1 MSKISLLTWIVIALM
16 FVLFVPAI
24 FSEGMFVDGLT
35 YAALAR
41 NWVEGRGTFW
51 FLHYTNDLL
60 ADFHS
65 HPPFGMTGLALGYYL
80 FGDSHYVEILYSI
93 LTGILAAWGM
103 YKIGKLYHP
112 LLGSLSI
119 LFWLL
124 IPLVPW
130 AFRSN
135 MLENTLCVFTTWAVY
150 ALLLCLKAKKSF
162 IFIFVSGILL
172 CLGFLTKGPTALFP
186 FCLPILYG
194 ILFREKWLFHIS
206 TFMLQI
212 ISFFAAFFTIFYSS
226 KGAKKSILM
235 YLNNAIQNAQNHTVL
250 RHTYIIEELF
260 VQILPILGIVA
271 LMVGFSFY
279 QQKKNIFKT
288 HSLLKVALFFIL
300 LGSSGVFPIMLSNKQ
315 SGYYMLPALSF
326 WALGIAAFI
335 VPFIEKR
342 IEIWQEKYTR
352 KVAITTFLVIIATFF
367 IAIIGK
373 ENFSRDKE
381 MRNDLAKVAAFV
393 PEHANIYIHPSE
405 HENWL
410 LYAYFARFGDRSMI
424 PYPRL
429 KSDFYLLKKGEKMES
444 PDFEQIPVELHY
456 GTLWH
461 VFR

>member
-1 MSKISLLTWIVIALM
+1 MLV
-16 FVLFVPAI
+16 FFVPAI

-41 NWVEGRGTFW
+41 NWVEGRGSFW

-60 ADFHS
+60 AEFHS
-65 HPPFGMTGLALGYYL
+65 HPPFGMIGLAVGYYL
-80 FGDSHYVEILYSI
+80 FGDSHYVEIMYSI
-93 LTGILAAWGM
+93 LTGILGAWGI

-112 LLGSLSI
+112 LLGNLSI

-135 MLENTLCVFTTWAVY
+135 MLENTLNVCTTWAVY
-150 ALLLCLKAKKSF
+150 ALLLCLKSKKSSL
-162 IFIFVSGILL
+162 FVIMSGILL
-172 CLGFLTKGPTALFP
+172 CFGFLTKGPTALFP

-194 ILFREKWLFHIS
+194 IIFREKWLFCLS
-206 TFMLQI
+206 AFFTQI
-212 ISFFAAFFTIFYSS
+212 FAFFASFFAIFYSS
-226 KGAKKSILM
+226 KDAEKSILM
-235 YLNNAIQNAQNHTVL
+235 YLDNAIHNAQNRTVA

-260 VQILPILGIVA
+260 AQIFPILLITGLV
-271 LMVGFSFY
+271 LGVSFY
-279 QQKKNIFKT
+279 VQKKNIFST
-288 HSLLKVALFFIL
+288 HSLLKVALFFLL

-315 SGYYMLPALSF
+315 SGYYMLPALAF

-335 VPFIEKR
+335 VPFVEKR
-342 IEIWQEKYTR
+342 IEIWQEKHQK
-352 KVAITTFLVIIATFF
+352 KVAISTFFILIATFF
-367 IAIIGK
+367 IAIFHK

-381 MRNDLAKVAAFV
+381 MREDLAKVAQFV

-410 LYAYFARFGDRSMI
+410 LYAYFERFGDRSMI

-429 KSDFYLLKKGEKMES
+429 KADFYLLKKGEKMEL
-444 PDFEQIPVELHY
+444 PDFEQITVELNY
-456 GTLWH
+456 GTLWR
-461 VFR
+461 VSR